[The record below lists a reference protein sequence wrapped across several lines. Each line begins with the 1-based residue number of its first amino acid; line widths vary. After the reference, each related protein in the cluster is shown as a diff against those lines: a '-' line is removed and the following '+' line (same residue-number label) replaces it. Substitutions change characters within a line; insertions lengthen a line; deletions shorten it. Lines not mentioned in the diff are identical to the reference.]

1 MEEPKINAWSLVGH
15 EVELLGH
22 AVQVINGLG
31 ANVIEIDQMTNRMHY
46 GEKQSCTSH
55 YFMELQNRKIIGQ
68 KIRSKILEIM
78 IIPVCGHLMEYT
90 DVRSFLSF

>member
-1 MEEPKINAWSLVGH
+1 MEEPKIDAWSLVGR

-31 ANVIEIDQMTNRMHY
+31 ANVVEIDQMTNRMHY

-55 YFMELQNRKIIGQ
+55 YFMELQKKKNHQ
-68 KIRSKILEIM
+68 KIVQK
-78 IIPVCGHLMEYT
+78 
-90 DVRSFLSF
+90 FLNYDHTCMWASNGIY